1 MTAFTL
7 DERTVLTSQQY
18 AIRLLQMLQD
28 YGEDLIKVDTILVV
42 VKMLTRHPIDNAV
55 LFATGDA
62 YQFGA
67 LEFNNQGEARV
78 FLGRLSEN
86 VAYAAFL
93 DGRFEIYQY
102 PYQSQVIG
110 DWVFVGFE
118 RAERPEPVESLV
130 P

>member
-1 MTAFTL
+1 MTGPAAEEMT
-7 DERTVLTSQQY
+7 RTSPQQY

-28 YGEDLIKVDTILVV
+28 YGEESIKVDTILLV

-67 LEFNNQGEARV
+67 YEFDSYPAAVN
-78 FLGRLSEN
+78 FLDQLSEN

-93 DGRFEIYQY
+93 NGEFRIFQY
-102 PYQSQVIG
+102 PYRSRVM
-110 DWVFVGFE
+110 DEWVFVG
-118 RAERPEPVESLV
+118 PGN
-130 P
+130 